1 MALCFSSL
9 NIKFSGLDLNFS
21 GLNVSNTQ
29 INTHDIP
36 LSAMTFGIVIKFINR
51 NFPLCKHVFMFQSNC
66 DQFALNTTDV
76 NSLEWANL
84 SDFFVLGRTKL
95 SICLTKLCIRKKR
108 LAKCCTQVLM
118 MFLRRKAI
126 KDLLYCQWPSIRA
139 VFCNFLIIF
148 LYIGF
153 FCICIYVCLH
163 FLIVYL
169 FVGWTRQLLVAVPP
183 CEVGWGLL
191 GGNLFQKHLLLLFAT
206 IAHHLSKIKKNR

>member
-1 MALCFSSL
+1 MFSCFNPIVTNL
-9 NIKFSGLDLNFS
+9 LW
-21 GLNVSNTQ
+21 
-29 INTHDIP
+29 IP
-36 LSAMTFGIVIKFINR
+36 LMST
-51 NFPLCKHVFMFQSNC
+51 L
-66 DQFALNTTDV
+66 
-76 NSLEWANL
+76 LEWANL

-206 IAHHLSKIKKNR
+206 IAHHLSKIKIKTGNLFQKHLQQTTTALRQLTIIFCYC